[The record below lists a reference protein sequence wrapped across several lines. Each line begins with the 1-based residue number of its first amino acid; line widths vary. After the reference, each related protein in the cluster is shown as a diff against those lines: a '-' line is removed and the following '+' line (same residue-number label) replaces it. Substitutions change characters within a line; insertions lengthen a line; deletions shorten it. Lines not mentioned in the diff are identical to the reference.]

1 MTTRAPRTAPES
13 PIPIA
18 LAAVFAG
25 IAVLTTMLAV
35 AYRTPVPLAVAAPF
49 GLSAS
54 LVWYH
59 ATGRLHRRLR
69 RGAVPGGHLG
79 GGRERTVG
87 DRGRRARGGGGVGD
101 RERGARDPRANPAD
115 GEWRARADA
124 SGPFDGRA
132 RAESRRHR
140 SASDRHRSASDGW
153 GRQPPTDHDAPTRA
167 EAYETLDLDPGADA
181 EAVRAA
187 YRRKVKEV
195 HPDVEGGDEAAFREV
210 TAAYDRL
217 SE

>member
-1 MTTRAPRTAPES
+1 MSTRAPRTAPES

-69 RGAVPGGHLG
+69 RGAVPGGRG
-79 GGRERTVG
+79 RTVG

-101 RERGARDPRANPAD
+101 RERRARDPRANPAD
-115 GEWRARADA
+115 GGDEWRARADA

-153 GRQPPTDHDAPTRA
+153 GRQPPTGHDTPTRE

-195 HPDVEGGDEAAFREV
+195 HPDVESGDEAAFREV